1 MSIPIKDWYLGQDS
15 KGEYY
20 SRDEGTKVCS
30 NMIQSNDYF
39 NRRDKKMVNELKDS
53 KSQVDEHINR
63 LDKSIVKLIAKEETL
78 LDSSKAVSRG
88 VKDTAQ
94 NLANAIA
101 RIEKQAD
108 FNRLEKYVT
117 LLERAESAMS
127 SLAELEVS
135 GKLDKIAG
143 ALK

>member
-1 MSIPIKDWYLGQDS
+1 MSIPIKDFYLFQDS

-20 SRDEGTKVCS
+20 SREEATKMCS
-30 NMIQSNDYF
+30 NLIQSNDYF
-39 NRRDKKMVNELKDS
+39 NRRDRKMLNELKDS

-78 LDSSKAVSRG
+78 LDSSKAVSKG